1 MINLFELKPE
11 KVYGLKANELLKEQ
25 KINTHIETGNY
36 VASLKKDGQ
45 YHRYVNYEGEIKM
58 QTRGT
63 SVKTGTYGEVQ
74 DKVPH
79 LMEYLNRVVPKNSL
93 IIGELYRPG
102 WTTNDVGSILR
113 CLAPKAIARQKENP
127 LIFYIHDVW
136 FYDGENLMIKTKEE
150 RIKKLKEIQEQ
161 WIHNYGLISQI
172 EFATY
177 VNTVEKIKELIG
189 YAFDN
194 DEEGVV
200 LTMKNATVNP
210 GAKTAWKT
218 LKIKKELQD
227 DADVFLT
234 GNSRLPEKYYTGK
247 EIENWDYWMNDK
259 TGEMLYGKHYIDYI
273 NGATITAVTKN
284 FYHQWPA
291 SLEMAVIDT
300 ETNKRVSIGW
310 VSGLTEE
317 IKKEYV
323 QNPNLFVDRICRVT
337 AMETTDDYKLRHSKF
352 MGFRDDIN
360 IEDCT
365 FQKIFEKK
373 GE

>member
-1 MINLFELKPE
+1 MLNLFELAPE
-11 KVYGLKANELLKEQ
+11 KIYGLKANELLKEQ
-25 KINTHIETGNY
+25 KINTHIATNNY

-45 YHRYVNYEGEIKM
+45 YHRYVNFNGQIKM
-58 QTRGT
+58 QSRGT

-74 DKVPH
+74 DKIPH
-79 LMEYLNRVVPKNSL
+79 LMEYLDRVVPKNSL

-113 CLAPKAIARQKENP
+113 CLPPKAIARQKDTP

-136 FYDGENLMIKTKEE
+136 YYNGENLMVKTKEE
-150 RIKKLKEIQEQ
+150 RNKKLKQIQQE
-161 WIHNYGLISQI
+161 WIHNYGMISQI

-177 VNTVEKIKELIG
+177 VGTVEEIKNLIT
-189 YAFDN
+189 YAFEN

-200 LTMKNATVNP
+200 LTLKNATVNP

-234 GNSRLPEKYYTGK
+234 GRCRLPEKFYTGK
-247 EIENWDYWMNDK
+247 EIESWEYWMNDK
-259 TGEMLYGKHYIDYI
+259 TGEMLFGKRYGDYL

-300 ETNKRVSIGW
+300 DTNQRVSIGW

-317 IKKEYV
+317 IKKDYV
-323 QNPNLFVDRICRVT
+323 LNPNSFVDKICKVT

-352 MGFRDDIN
+352 KGFRDDIN
-360 IEDCT
+360 LEDCT
-365 FQKIFEKK
+365 FQKIFKKK